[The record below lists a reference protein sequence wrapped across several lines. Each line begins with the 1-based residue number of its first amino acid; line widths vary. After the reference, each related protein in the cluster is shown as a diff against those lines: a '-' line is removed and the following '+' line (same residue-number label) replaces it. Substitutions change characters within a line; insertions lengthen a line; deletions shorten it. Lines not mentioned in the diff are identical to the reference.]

1 MAARAESQP
10 TTRRSGGSRGR
21 AFTGLALVFGLSLVN
36 LVGILLTATLLGGV
50 EPWTRW
56 QFVGMFGIVETASG
70 LSNVVSP
77 NIWRLPVAELRTGR
91 RTDVKLAASAL
102 VLPHWG
108 GLARAAAGL
117 VLVGLAA
124 SQEGVAPASLL
135 LVPFALAL
143 AWFVLAVS
151 AVLARGGVARP
162 DIDVLQLVVR
172 WGGRE
177 RALTPISLGASIFQF
192 LLTIVTL
199 PVAKLLPPEVLYR
212 PAMAPSPA
220 ALAVSLAAA
229 AGSSALAWLAWSG
242 RVALRAPVE
251 QQREAEAES

>member
-56 QFVGMFGIVETASG
+56 QFVGMFGVVETASG
-70 LSNVVSP
+70 LSNVLSP

-172 WGGRE
+172 
-177 RALTPISLGASIFQF
+177 
-192 LLTIVTL
+192 
-199 PVAKLLPPEVLYR
+199 
-212 PAMAPSPA
+212 
-220 ALAVSLAAA
+220 
-229 AGSSALAWLAWSG
+229 
-242 RVALRAPVE
+242 
-251 QQREAEAES
+251 

>member
-1 MAARAESQP
+1 MFRWLLRLVTWSVFLF
-10 TTRRSGGSRGR
+10 R
-21 AFTGLALVFGLSLVN
+21 LA
-36 LVGILLTATLLGGV
+36 
-50 EPWTRW
+50 
-56 QFVGMFGIVETASG
+56 
-70 LSNVVSP
+70 
-77 NIWRLPVAELRTGR
+77 RLPLRLVPTHP
-91 RTDVKLAASAL
+91 DAA
-102 VLPHWG
+102 G
-108 GLARAAAGL
+108 GLGYL
-117 VLVGLAA
+117 EVVHLHF
-124 SQEGVAPASLL
+124 APL
-135 LVPFALAL
+135 
-143 AWFVLAVS
+143 VLAVS

-220 ALAVSLAAA
+220 ALTVSLAAA